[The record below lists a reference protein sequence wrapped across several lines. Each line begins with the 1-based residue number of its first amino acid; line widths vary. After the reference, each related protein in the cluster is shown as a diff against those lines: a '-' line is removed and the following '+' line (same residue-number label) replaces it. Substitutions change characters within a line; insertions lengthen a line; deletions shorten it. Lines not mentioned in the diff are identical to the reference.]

1 MVLAA
6 VLAGCASGPT
16 RVTGQVRP
24 AIEDY
29 TTVTI
34 LTEMPEGAEQIAFIN
49 IDASSVGGIS
59 LQQKVDYAAVEL
71 KQQAA
76 KVGANVVV
84 ISSTSTKSGSVIGV
98 PMSDGYSGTGTL
110 IVQQHDKESIE
121 GIAVYVGSE

>member
-6 VLAGCASGPT
+6 VLAGCAYGPS

-76 KVGANVVV
+76 KVGANTVVV
-84 ISSTSTKSGSVIGV
+84 IDSRSTGAGMVSRGDGKWIYKQRKTGVIQGA
-98 PMSDGYSGTGTL
+98 
-110 IVQQHDKESIE
+110 
-121 GIAVYVGSE
+121 AVWVD

>member
-76 KVGANVVV
+76 KVGANAVVITSASPESSRVSTGDGKSTHLYKGVVV
-84 ISSTSTKSGSVIGV
+84 QGV
-98 PMSDGYSGTGTL
+98 
-110 IVQQHDKESIE
+110 
-121 GIAVYVGSE
+121 AVWVD